1 MAALVQPEKIKQF
14 MSRFFIL
21 AGILALLASCRSTRP
36 IQSAINKKDTTV
48 TVSAST
54 DSDMRKLD
62 SLHRIRTILARI
74 DSNRIRYRSFSAKIN
89 VDYRGFDGKNY
100 DVNANVRMLPDSII
114 WINVNAFMGIDAM
127 RLMITRDSVKLI
139 NKLDKVYTA
148 RSVGYLQEVTQLPL
162 DLRTLQELIIGNP
175 VFLDSNIISYSEGPE
190 LSSVLSLGS
199 FFKNLLS
206 LSEPGKELV
215 RIKLDDVDVARNR
228 TADLTYS
235 DYENKKGVPFS
246 TKRRIVVTEKK
257 RLDIKLDFKQYEF
270 NGDVSFPFSIPKNYE
285 RN

>member
-1 MAALVQPEKIKQF
+1 
-14 MSRFFIL
+14 MSRLLVLI
-21 AGILALLASCRSTRP
+21 GILAFLSSCRSTRP
-36 IQSAINKKDTTV
+36 IQTAINKKDTTV
-48 TVSAST
+48 TVSAPT
-54 DSDMRKLD
+54 DSDMRKRDTLN
-62 SLHRIRTILARI
+62 RIRTTLAKI
-74 DSNRIRYRSFSAKIN
+74 DSNRISYRSFSAKIN

-100 DVNANVRMLPDSII
+100 DVNANVRMIRDSVI

-127 RLMITRDSVKLI
+127 RVMITRDSVKLI

-162 DLRTLQELIIGNP
+162 DLKTVQELIIGNP

-190 LSSVLSLGS
+190 LSSILSLGS

-206 LSEPGKELV
+206 LSEPRKELV
-215 RIKLDDVDVARNR
+215 RIKLDDVDITRNR
-228 TADLTYS
+228 TADLTYT
-235 DYENKKGVPFS
+235 DYESKKGVPFS

-270 NGDVSFPFSIPKNYE
+270 NGDVSFPFSVPKNYD